1 MKKVK
6 RILSLMLTLIMVM
19 SMGIAVKAEED
30 YYVITITNADAIS
43 SKDHVYEAYQI
54 FSGKLDSSGTILTEI
69 KWGAHVNSE
78 DLLAMLKRDPADP
91 DPNKRPEPAFVVGG
105 VNLFASAATAEDVA
119 KILEDPA
126 NHTSDFL
133 SAFAKVAMANKK
145 TPAIFVSAEGDQPYK
160 IQIPKNMAG
169 YYLVVDRIEAILDG
183 DGNPI
188 PNRDVSDFILQVV
201 GDVTVEH
208 KGSIPTM
215 DKQVSETG
223 STYHD
228 SISTGINEVHYY
240 RIVAELPDDYRLYD
254 EYYLEFVDNF
264 SVGLSFK
271 DIVAVKALIRS
282 SGNEIVIDD
291 TCYSPTYDDVKHVL
305 TVKLPNLKEAK
316 AEDTSDKISLTAD
329 DAIEIIYTAKLNKN
343 AIVDGNGI
351 PNTAHIV
358 YSNNPNSD
366 GKGQSSPDETN
377 VYPINLNVLKIDG
390 KDKKTPLGDAEFVLA
405 RPYSDGVDKHNEYAV
420 VVDGKISEWVHHYED
435 DGCDD
440 STHSGVKLG
449 TVLVTSNTGENKG
462 KISVSGLKAGRYSLI
477 EIKAPDGYNKL
488 AEAVEFAVSVV
499 IDEEHDKISS
509 MTGNTKP
516 GALTFTP
523 ENATV
528 QLTID
533 NFKGNV
539 LPSTGGIGT
548 TMFYIVG
555 GILFVGAIVLLVSK
569 KRMGSK
575 E

>member
-6 RILSLMLTLIMVM
+6 RILSLILSLIMVM
-19 SMGIAVKAEED
+19 SMGIAVKAEPS
-30 YYVITITNADAIS
+30 YTITITNSDAIS
-43 SKDHVYEAYQI
+43 AAGHKYEAYQI
-54 FSGKLDSSGTILTEI
+54 FGGELDSTGTILTEI
-69 KWGAHVNSE
+69 VWGANIDSAAFLSE
-78 DLLAMLKRDPADP
+78 LKADP
-91 DPNKRPEPAFVVGG
+91 TFGSDSA
-105 VNLFASAATAEDVA
+105 NLFYTATTAADVA
-119 KILEDPA
+119 KVIEEPA
-126 NHTSDFL
+126 NQTSAYL
-133 SAFAKVAMANKK
+133 SAFAKHATACKK
-145 TPAIFVSAEGDQPYK
+145 GTPEVSSEATAPYT
-160 IQIPKNMAG
+160 ITVSSAG
-169 YYLVVDRIEAILDG
+169 YYLIVDTLLDSTKENQ
-183 DGNPI
+183 DI
-188 PNRDVSDFILQVV
+188 SDYILQVV

-254 EYYLEFVDNF
+254 EYYLEFADTF
-264 SVGLSFK
+264 SAGLNYK
-271 DIVAVKALIRS
+271 EMVAVKALIRS
-282 SGNEIVIDD
+282 SGKEVVIDSD
-291 TCYSPTYDDVKHVL
+291 CYNVVYGSPKLSVVLEDLKKATTTVDGVK
-305 TVKLPNLKEAK
+305 KPIE
-316 AEDTSDKISLTAD
+316 LTAD
-329 DAIEIIYTAKLNKN
+329 DAIEIIYTATLNSD
-343 AIVDGNGI
+343 AVVDGNGI

-366 GKGQSSPDETN
+366 GTGKSSPDETN

-390 KDKKTPLGDAEFVLA
+390 KDKTKALEGAEFILA
-405 RPYSDGVDKHNEYAV
+405 RPYSDGIDKHNEYAV
-420 VVDGKISEWVHHYED
+420 VVGGKVSKWVHHYEG
-435 DGCDD
+435 DGHDAAVHA
-440 STHSGVKLG
+440 SEELA
-449 TVLVTSNTGENKG
+449 TVLTTDANGLIG
-462 KISVSGLKAGRYSLI
+462 VSGLKAGRYSLI

-488 AEAVEFAVSVV
+488 AEAVDFAVSVV

-509 MTGNTKP
+509 MTGNNNQ

-523 ENATV
+523 ANATV

>member
-19 SMGIAVKAEED
+19 SMGIAVKAEPS
-30 YYVITITNADAIS
+30 YTITITNSDAIS
-43 SKDHVYEAYQI
+43 AAGHKYEAYQI
-54 FSGKLDSSGTILTEI
+54 FGGELDSTGTILTEI
-69 KWGAHVNSE
+69 VWGANIDSVAF
-78 DLLAMLKRDPADP
+78 LLALKADP
-91 DPNKRPEPAFVVGG
+91 TFGSDSA
-105 VNLFASAATAEDVA
+105 NLFYTATTAADVA
-119 KILEDPA
+119 KVIEEPA
-126 NHTSDFL
+126 NQTSAYL
-133 SAFAKVAMANKK
+133 SAFAKHATACK
-145 TPAIFVSAEGDQPYK
+145 TGTPEVSSEATAPYT
-160 IQIPKNMAG
+160 ITVSSAG
-169 YYLVVDRIEAILDG
+169 YYLIVDTLVDSTKENQDI
-183 DGNPI
+183 
-188 PNRDVSDFILQVV
+188 SDYILQVV

-254 EYYLEFVDNF
+254 EYYLEFADTF
-264 SVGLSFK
+264 STGLNYK
-271 DIVAVKALIRS
+271 EMVAVKALIRS
-282 SGNEIVIDD
+282 SGKEVVIDSN
-291 TCYSPTYDDVKHVL
+291 CYNVVYGSPKLSVVL
-305 TVKLPNLKEAK
+305 EDLKKATTTV
-316 AEDTSDKISLTAD
+316 DGDKKQIELTAD
-329 DAIEIIYTAKLNKN
+329 DAIEIIYTATLNSD
-343 AIVDGNGI
+343 AVVDGNGI

-366 GKGQSSPDETN
+366 GTGKSSPDETN

-390 KDKKTPLGDAEFVLA
+390 KDKTKALEGAEFILA
-405 RPYSDGVDKHNEYAV
+405 RPYSDGIDKHNEYAV
-420 VVDGKISEWVHHYED
+420 VVGGKVSKWVHHYEG
-435 DGCDD
+435 DGHDAAVHA
-440 STHSGVKLG
+440 SEELA
-449 TVLVTSNTGENKG
+449 TVLTTDANGLIG
-462 KISVSGLKAGRYSLI
+462 VSGLKAGRYSLI

-488 AEAVEFAVSVV
+488 AEAVDFAVSVV

-509 MTGNTKP
+509 MTGNNNQ

-523 ENATV
+523 ANATV

>member
-6 RILSLMLTLIMVM
+6 RILSLILSLIMVM

-30 YYVITITNADAIS
+30 DYVITITNADAIS
-43 SKDHVYEAYQI
+43 SKGHVYEAYQI

-69 KWGAHVNSE
+69 EWGAHVNGE
-78 DLLAMLKRDPADP
+78 DLLAMLKRNPADP
-91 DPNKRPEPAFVVGG
+91 DPNKRLDPAFVVDG

-133 SAFAKVAMANKK
+133 GAFAKVAMANKI
-145 TPAIFVSAEGDQPYK
+145 TPASFVSTEDDQPYK

-169 YYLVVDRIEAILDG
+169 YYLVVDKIEAILDG
-183 DGNPI
+183 EDNPI

-291 TCYSPTYDDVKHVL
+291 TCYSSTYVDDKHVL
-305 TVKLPNLKEAK
+305 TVELPNLKEAK
-316 AEDTSDKISLTAD
+316 AEGTSDKISLTAD

-366 GKGQSSPDETN
+366 GTGKSSPDETN

-420 VVDGKISEWVHHYED
+420 VVEGKISEWVHHYED

-449 TVLVTSNTGENKG
+449 TVLVTSNTEDNKG
-462 KISVSGLKAGRYSLI
+462 KISVSGLKAGLYSLI

-488 AEAVEFAVSVV
+488 AEAVDFAVSVV
-499 IDEEHDKISS
+499 IDEEHDTISS
-509 MTGNTKP
+509 MTGNTNQ

>member
-30 YYVITITNADAIS
+30 DYVITITNSDAIS
-43 SKDHVYEAYQI
+43 SKGHVYEAYQI

-69 KWGAHVNSE
+69 EWGAHVNVE

-91 DPNKRPEPAFVVGG
+91 DPNKRLDPAFVVGG

-133 SAFAKVAMANKK
+133 GAFAKVAMANKK
-145 TPAIFVSAEGDQPYK
+145 TPASFVSTEDDQPYK

-169 YYLVVDRIEAILDG
+169 YYLVVDKIEALDG
-183 DGNPI
+183 EGNPI

-282 SGNEIVIDD
+282 SGNEIAIDK
-291 TCYSPTYDDVKHVL
+291 TCYSSTYVDDKHVL
-305 TVKLPNLKEAK
+305 TVELPNLKEAK
-316 AEDTSDKISLTAD
+316 AEGTGDKISLTAD

-366 GKGQSSPDETN
+366 GKGQSSTDETN

-405 RPYSDGVDKHNEYAV
+405 RPYSDGLTTHNEYAV
-420 VVDGKISEWVHHYED
+420 VGVDGEDKGKILNWVHHYEG
-435 DGCDD
+435 DGHDAAVHA
-440 STHSGVKLG
+440 SEELA
-449 TVLVTSNTGENKG
+449 TVLTTDASGLIG
-462 KISVSGLKAGRYSLI
+462 VSGLKAGRYSLI
-477 EIKAPDGYNKL
+477 ETKAPDGYNKL
-488 AEAVEFAVSVV
+488 AEAVDFVVSVV

-509 MTGNTKP
+509 MTGNTNP
-516 GALTFTP
+516 GTLTFTP